1 MTVNLDDLTLAE
13 LRAVA
18 RRYGL
23 AESHNPDTLREAIRH
38 ATRQTPPERL

>member
-1 MTVNLDDLTLAE
+1 MTVDLDDLTLAE

-23 AESHNPDTLREAIRH
+23 AESHNPDTLRTAIRH
-38 ATRQTPPERL
+38 AARQTPPGRL

>member
-1 MTVNLDDLTLAE
+1 MTVSIDDLTLAE

-23 AESHNPDTLREAIRH
+23 VESHNPDTLRKAIRH
-38 ATRQTPPERL
+38 ELELK

>member
-1 MTVNLDDLTLAE
+1 MTINLDDLTLAE

-23 AESHNPDTLREAIRH
+23 VESHNPDTLRQAIRH
-38 ATRQTPPERL
+38 ATRETPPERL

>member
-1 MTVNLDDLTLAE
+1 MRCTLTDLTLAE

-23 AESHNPDTLREAIRH
+23 TESHNPDTLRQAIRH
-38 ATRQTPPERL
+38 ELKPK

>member
-1 MTVNLDDLTLAE
+1 MTINLDDLTLAE

-23 AESHNPDTLREAIRH
+23 ADSHNPDTLRQAIRQ

>member
-1 MTVNLDDLTLAE
+1 MTVSINDLTLAE

-23 AESHNPDTLREAIRH
+23 AESHDPDTLRTAIRH
-38 ATRQTPPERL
+38 ELEPK